1 MENIGYWLW
10 EGIAFVMQLALAMG
24 LLVVRRKASGRP
36 AFTDDDWRLF
46 FSPAQLT
53 VSMPRF
59 WINFSMA
66 VFLTYPIGLLEH
78 LFLAPFGASILATA
92 QLLTLF
98 VIVRRLL
105 C

>member
-24 LLVVRRKASGRP
+24 LLVLRRKASGRP
-36 AFTDDDWRLF
+36 AFTDDDRRFF
-46 FSPAQLT
+46 FSPSQLRL
-53 VSMPRF
+53 SMPRF
-59 WINFSMA
+59 WLNFTMA
-66 VFLTYPIGLLEH
+66 VFLIYLIGLLEH

-92 QLLTLF
+92 QLLTF
-98 VIVRRLL
+98 FAIVKRLL